1 MTAQTK
7 GSGPHKGGS
16 LLWAVLVSLDV
27 NKNAPILMKELL
39 KSLGLFWLERGGSVI
54 RFQDVIGKVNS
65 YSESQESES
74 WRKKENSKSKAAKTG
89 WVIYLFLW

>member
-39 KSLGLFWLERGGSVI
+39 KSLGLF
-54 RFQDVIGKVNS
+54 
-65 YSESQESES
+65 
-74 WRKKENSKSKAAKTG
+74 
-89 WVIYLFLW
+89 